1 MRDGLVLVS
10 EQGYGDE
17 FDIGS
22 DELFTV
28 LDVAEMFGGL
38 IEMLLERKSNRMT
51 TDILSKKTKVLG
63 WETKRSLTDYINV
76 LKTTDWENK

>member
-51 TDILSKKTKVLG
+51 TDILSKMTKVLG